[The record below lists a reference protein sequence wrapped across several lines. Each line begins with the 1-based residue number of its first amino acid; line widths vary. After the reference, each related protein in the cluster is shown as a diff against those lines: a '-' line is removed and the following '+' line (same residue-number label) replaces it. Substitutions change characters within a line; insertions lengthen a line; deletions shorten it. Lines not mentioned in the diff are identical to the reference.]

1 MVGKCGPTQFGFLN
15 PPLPKSRSR
24 VDRLLQRID
33 ELIDFEP
40 VRGRV
45 APHFAENGRP
55 SIDPVLMIKMM
66 IVGYLLAI
74 PSERQLVE
82 ECADRISVRR
92 FLGRGLTDSLPA
104 HSSFTHWRQRLGTP
118 FFRSLL
124 HDIVG
129 QCRSHGMKLSGD
141 RTVDGTVVKAQA
153 SRQGPV
159 VQVPEGWDVDE
170 YLSRLSTDDP
180 QTERADRSDD
190 APDDPSADPPDVRI
204 INLPD
209 GPSDDPPDGPG
220 DDPPA
225 DPPPASG
232 GKTTA
237 VNTHDPDARL
247 SRKSPNDIADFR
259 YVVSLCADAHNGL
272 ITDATA
278 YAREWAATAAEHVLH
293 DIGKVERLVADGLY
307 DDGKA
312 LAKLHWQQVRA
323 VVPTTKHARN
333 GQLSRDRFRYDPGRD
348 VFICPNGCVLKK
360 SRYRA
365 DTGQSFYVARTSD
378 CGACPLKAQCTSA
391 KRRTVTRQDYQ
402 WARELAVRAGPE
414 YELLQRRRCVNEHL
428 NLLAKRDH
436 GMRRARGIGL
446 DAMRIQ
452 AALTAVAID
461 LRKLVRFDD
470 RRRAGALCAAFCAH
484 IAPWRRLIGALTARH
499 GSRGHLPNRLT
510 AAPAAA

>member
-1 MVGKCGPTQFGFLN
+1 MVGKREPTQFGFLN
-15 PPLPKSRSR
+15 PAPPKGRSR

-40 VRGRV
+40 VREGV
-45 APHFAENGRP
+45 APHFAEIGRP

-66 IVGYLLAI
+66 IAGLLLGI
-74 PSERQLVE
+74 PSDRQLVE

-92 FLGRGLTDSLPA
+92 FLGLGLTDPLPA
-104 HSSFTHWRQRLGTP
+104 HSSFTHWRERLGTP

-129 QCRSHGMKLSGD
+129 QCQAHGMKLSGD

-159 VQVPEGWDVDE
+159 VQMPEGCDVDS
-170 YLSRLSTDDP
+170 YLDQLSADDP
-180 QTERADRSDD
+180 QPESAEPSDD
-190 APDDPSADPPDVRI
+190 APPDDPG
-204 INLPD
+204 D
-209 GPSDDPPDGPG
+209 GPPDGPG
-220 DDPPA
+220 D

-259 YVVSLCADAHNGL
+259 YFVSLCADAHNGL
-272 ITDATA
+272 ITDTTA

-333 GQLSRDRFRYDPGRD
+333 DQLSRDRFRYDPGRD
-348 VFICPNGCVLKK
+348 VYICPNGCVLKR

-414 YELLQRRRCVNEHL
+414 YELLQRRRCINEHL

-436 GMRRARGIGL
+436 GMTRARGLGL

-470 RRRAGALCAAFCAH
+470 RRRAGARCAAFCAH
-484 IAPWRRLIGALTARH
+484 MARWRRLIGALTARH
-499 GSRGHLPNRLT
+499 RSRGHLPNRLT